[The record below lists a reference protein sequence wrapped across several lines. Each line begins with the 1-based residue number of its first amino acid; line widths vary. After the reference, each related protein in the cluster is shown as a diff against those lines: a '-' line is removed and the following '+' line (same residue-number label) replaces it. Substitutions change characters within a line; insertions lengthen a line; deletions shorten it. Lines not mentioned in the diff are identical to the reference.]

1 MPGPY
6 TPLGP
11 WTPPTFTLTLALAI
25 LACAGWGIVRLRVS
39 ISAPAGAVADA
50 YLAALAAGLLAA
62 RLGHV
67 ILNWNY
73 FADHLDEIIRL
84 QSGGLDWHG
93 GALGALAGL
102 WLAARWRRLPFAAL
116 RDALTPAPPLLALAA
131 WWGCWAAACAYG
143 REVEALWQHPAL
155 LVAESADIYGIVA
168 PRYRA
173 QEWGLALAG
182 LALLIALALLVTGW
196 LPRRRFWLTLL
207 LVSLGLFAVGFLRGD
222 PVLPFGPLRLDQVFD
237 LALAGLSLA
246 GLARP
251 GRTPPAIRGV

>member
-1 MPGPY
+1 MPGLY
-6 TPLGP
+6 TTIGP
-11 WTPPTFTLTLALAI
+11 WTVPTFTLALGVAI
-25 LACAGWGIVRLRVS
+25 AVCVGWGAARLRAAGV
-39 ISAPAGAVADA
+39 APPAAVADA

-84 QSGGLDWHG
+84 QAGGLDWHG

-131 WWGCWAAACAYG
+131 WWGCWAAACGYG
-143 REVEALWQHPAL
+143 REVEALWQHPAF

-168 PRYRA
+168 PRYRV

-182 LALLIALALLVTGW
+182 LALLAALGLLAANR
-196 LPRRRFWLTLL
+196 LPRRRFWLALL
-207 LVSLGLFAVGFLRGD
+207 LVSLGVFAVGFLRDD
-222 PVLPFGPLRLDQVFD
+222 PGLPFGPLRLDQAFD

-251 GRTPPAIRGV
+251 GALPAAQGG